1 MLIVKVLFCFIFGST
16 MRLILRSKWYGPGM
30 VAVITLI
37 YAALGN
43 LNSLWVE
50 AILCSLSSTI
60 GSLLGVRLAKLFNI
74 KIAETDNVHD
84 DDNIDSQL

>member
-1 MLIVKVLFCFIFGST
+1 MLIVKILFCFIFGAT

-43 LNSLWVE
+43 LSSLWVE
-50 AILCSLSSTI
+50 AILSSLSSTI

-74 KIAETDNVHD
+74 NIPETDNVHD
-84 DDNIDSQL
+84 DDNIDS